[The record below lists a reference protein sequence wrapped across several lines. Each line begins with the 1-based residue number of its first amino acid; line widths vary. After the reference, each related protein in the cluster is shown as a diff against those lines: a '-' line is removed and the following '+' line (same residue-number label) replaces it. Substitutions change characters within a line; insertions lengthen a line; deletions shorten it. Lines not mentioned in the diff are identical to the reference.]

1 MECTLFIKYFILECE
16 NLVSNSDI
24 SSEAIIKQSEKNE
37 ITAKKTPVTLDLNSA
52 ITKSTMVLST
62 EKTVTLKLSQSSPTM
77 TPPEDIEE
85 DHETN
90 LKILK
95 LLAHHNVSY
104 KTLDH
109 LPTRTSQE
117 SADIRGVPLSSGAKA
132 MLLRGKKNSLPCS
145 KTFCLA
151 VMSAAAKAD
160 LKKLKQLLGVK
171 ELSMATES
179 EVRLVTG
186 CIPGAVPPFGSLFE
200 NVFTV
205 ADSSLQKQGT
215 TINFNAGLRTK
226 SIIGLSTSDYFDIE
240 KPMKLDF
247 STLEL

>member
-16 NLVSNSDI
+16 NLVSNADKITNTI
-24 SSEAIIKQSEKNE
+24 STKVSSSPTIKLS
-37 ITAKKTPVTLDLNSA
+37 
-52 ITKSTMVLST
+52 ST
-62 EKTVTLKLSQSSPTM
+62 EETVTLKLSQSKPH
-77 TPPEDIEE
+77 EAIEE
-85 DHETN
+85 DPETS

-109 LPTRTSQE
+109 IPTRTSQE

-132 MLLRGKKNSLPCS
+132 MLLRGKKNSLPCG

-179 EVRLVTG
+179 EVRLITG

-200 NVFTV
+200 NVVTV

-226 SIIGLSTSDYFDIE
+226 SIIGLSTNDYFEIE
-240 KPMKLDF
+240 KPMRLDF
-247 STLEL
+247 STFEL